1 MPSVTFL
8 LGSKSDIGFANTI
21 ADLLREYA
29 VDCEII
35 VASAHK
41 VPEKV
46 VAIIEKLNAVKQPM
60 VVVTCV
66 GMSNG
71 LAGVVAGSCVHPLVN
86 CPPFKDHED
95 YLVNVHSSLQMP
107 SEVPVM
113 TVLNTKNAALCAL
126 KILATSDAVLRKKLL
141 QRIAKVKADY

>member
-1 MPSVTFL
+1 MHVRFL
-8 LGSKSDIGFANTI
+8 LGSKLDT
-21 ADLLREYA
+21 EYA
-29 VDCEII
+29 QKIAGMIEEYGVKTQIT

-46 VAIIEKLNAVKQPM
+46 AGIIEELNAMTEPT
-60 VVVTCV
+60 VVITVV

-71 LAGVVAGSCVHPLVN
+71 LGGVMAGGCVHPVVN
-86 CPPFKDHED
+86 CPPFKDLNE

-113 TVLNTKNAALCAL
+113 TVLGQKNAALATL
-126 KILATSDAVLRKKLL
+126 RILAESNADLKKKLL
-141 QRIAKVKADY
+141 ERIKKLKAEY